1 MTQTDYLVPS
11 RLLVEELAREEQLE
25 VRRADHVAR
34 DLAAFITQLGR
45 LPSADELE
53 EWLEGHRLVSEL
65 YASTGTLE
73 ELLHRH
79 FERPAAKQASVDEEA
94 APDRE
99 AHEPELEAML
109 REAPD
114 DLERYLVYSD
124 WLQERGDPLGELI
137 ALGVAA
143 SDESEDA
150 VARFQR
156 CLRGHEARFL
166 GPLAT
171 RLPGEITL
179 RWRYGFVQAIEA
191 SWGVSAEIWRQLLDL
206 RVCELLREL
215 KVSLHGSS
223 GEALADTLSAV
234 TARAARTLRRLSLES
249 SYELPLPEVALRRQ
263 LGELSLT
270 CRSLILPAAIPA
282 TIERLRLHTR
292 ELATSGGAP
301 RFEVRELELTLTP
314 SLGARL
320 PRIELPRLER
330 LDLDL
335 RWCSFEEA
343 LRALRVIDAPALR
356 HLTLSRRPLE
366 AADLRALARL
376 PLAGRLTALG
386 LNGLELDD
394 GALQTIA
401 AERAS
406 FASLSTL
413 DLSDN
418 ELTREGLEVAR
429 GVAAEVVSQRQERR
443 GTAAQARLRHF
454 AGSRLAAAEEI
465 ADPKAWRDAGREGEL
480 LWAHYRGNADYELY
494 VTRGLDAYG
503 CSCPSSIRPC
513 KHVVALALVARSVEL
528 PERPAGGIQDRVA
541 RYEWEP

>member
-1 MTQTDYLVPS
+1 MRPEALPRFLRHNESMKS
-11 RLLVEELAREEQLE
+11 RLALLALGLSIALFAQQKFTIDQLS
-25 VRRADHVAR
+25 
-34 DLAAFITQLGR
+34 AFIQSSIQLKHDDRQVAAYLRKVTITQKLTD
-45 LPSADELE
+45 S
-53 EWLEGHRLVSEL
+53 
-65 YASTGTLE
+65 TLE
-73 ELLHRH
+73 
-79 FERPAAKQASVDEEA
+79 
-94 APDRE
+94 
-99 AHEPELEAML
+99 
-109 REAPD
+109 
-114 DLERYLVYSD
+114 DL
-124 WLQERGDPLGELI
+124 QGMG
-137 ALGVAA
+137 A
-143 SDESEDA
+143 
-150 VARFQR
+150 
-156 CLRGHEARFL
+156 
-166 GPLAT
+166 GPKT
-171 RLPGEITL
+171 
-179 RWRYGFVQAIEA
+179 V
-191 SWGVSAEIWRQLLDL
+191 
-206 RVCELLREL
+206 
-215 KVSLHGSS
+215 
-223 GEALADTLSAV
+223 
-234 TARAARTLRRLSLES
+234 
-249 SYELPLPEVALRRQ
+249 
-263 LGELSLT
+263 
-270 CRSLILPAAIPA
+270 
-282 TIERLRLHTR
+282 
-292 ELATSGGAP
+292 
-301 RFEVRELELTLTP
+301 
-314 SLGARL
+314 
-320 PRIELPRLER
+320 
-330 LDLDL
+330 
-335 RWCSFEEA
+335 EA